1 MSLKTT
7 VTVLRYSGEAP
18 LAVSGAPQFA
28 QNREFGVFSTPH
40 RGQVG
45 IAAV

>member
-7 VTVLRYSGEAP
+7 VTVLRNSGGAP

-28 QNREFGVFSTPH
+28 QNRACVVVSAPH

-45 IAAV
+45 ISAV